1 MKKLFALILFSLA
14 FAPSAHAQF
23 TNVQG
28 TVRDPSGFAY
38 ANCSLVIV
46 FIASPTATLAPTLP
60 NGAPF
65 PTIIPQTQCDAT
77 GHFSAT
83 VADNLLVVDG
93 HTAGQLT
100 SQWSF
105 RFCSGPGVTP
115 QVCFTYQG
123 VITGSL
129 QDITSQIAA
138 VPPPSLPSTGGGGG
152 GGPGPPGPPGTA
164 ATIAVGTTTTL
175 LPGQQATVTNTG
187 SSSNAVFSFGIP
199 SGQPGNDGPPG
210 PVGLTGPAGPPGV
223 SSVIIPPGSVT
234 GQMLQVG
241 ANNMVAALSPGL
253 SNSASSPVSTA
264 GFTPSCGTTDIGDK
278 AKIFVLQTGASVTIP
293 QVSTG
298 NCANSIFYFLLQ
310 ANVTFTRSGGDTFD
324 IYNGNTHTPTQ
335 TSYAGLTG
343 QYITVVNG
351 SGMNAVWYMM
361 VGTSG
366 GGTGGMTYQQP
377 AGTTLGVAS
386 TAVCS
391 TGLNCVY
398 SGSPPNGVITVTA
411 PGGTGG
417 MTFQQPAG
425 TTLGT
430 ATTQVCSTNLTCT
443 FSAGPPATITVAA
456 AGGTGGT
463 SGFPAASDGIQYVSL
478 NGDNTTGLSWQNAK
492 TNIQAAY
499 TALPATGGTILVAGA
514 PCPGFQLATGLLLN
528 TAAKA
533 VHLVGAGTLATCVT
547 YVPTTGTAITLD
559 TNSMS
564 SIENLL
570 LQTTNTGTAV
580 GIQVGGTNGCNKCS
594 FDRMNIQGFQI
605 GVLDEAYGTNWF
617 TSQIGYCLP
626 TTGSVAFEQASGTP
640 ATGANTGDDVHI
652 FGTEIASCAI
662 NIYLHNNGDL
672 WMDKVVSRGGTNV
685 TGSPFT
691 TNFVNSDAGGG
702 FHCDMCHFFNPQLGA
717 ATVWFTANASS
728 LFNIRGSEFES
739 ARDGNQVVSY
749 ATIGG
754 GGKLIFNSNL
764 VNSYGTETASTS
776 FITLQGNTTTL
787 PSNSEN
793 IILSPGTIP
802 TLYGTGP
809 ANTSSFSTVQYQT
822 TNQIAFVPGNGNANS
837 TTITPAGTSGIR
849 VDYNV
854 PIGFTTGAAANHNI
868 TVNLY
873 RLLASTATN
882 YQSDLSKPLPNGD
895 TPVQIVALT
904 TTTNMV
910 NVPVNIMGTIVDTA
924 ITPGVAYRYILATR
938 AAPAT
943 TSGVFAGGTVTL
955 TEQ

>member
-1 MKKLFALILFSLA
+1 MKKLFVLILFSLA
-14 FAPSAHAQF
+14 FVPSARAQF

-77 GHFSAT
+77 GHFAAT

-152 GGPGPPGPPGTA
+152 GPGPPGPPGTA
-164 ATIAVGTTTTL
+164 ATINVGTTTTL
-175 LPGQQATVTNTG
+175 LPGQQATVTNSG
-187 SSSNAVFSFGIP
+187 SSSAATFNFGIP
-199 SGQPGNDGPPG
+199 SGQPGDAGPPG
-210 PVGLTGPAGPPGV
+210 PVGLTGPAGPPGTA
-223 SSVIIPPGSVT
+223 SIIIPPGSLT
-234 GQMLQVG
+234 GQLLQVG
-241 ANNMVAALSPGL
+241 PGNTIAAFSPGL
-253 SNSASSPVSTA
+253 ANSTSSPITTA

-278 AKIFVLQTGASVTIP
+278 AKIFVLQAGASVTLP
-293 QVSTG
+293 QISTG

-310 ANVTFTRSGGDTFD
+310 ATVTFTRSGADTFD
-324 IYNGNTHTPTQ
+324 LYTESTHSPTQ
-335 TSYAGLTG
+335 TSFSGNAG
-343 QYITVVNG
+343 QYITMMNG
-351 SGMNAVWYMM
+351 SGTNATWYVMM
-361 VGTSG
+361 STAG
-366 GGTGGMTYQQP
+366 GIGGITYQQP

-391 TGLNCVY
+391 TGINC
-398 SGSPPNGVITVTA
+398 SFAPAGNGTITLTA
-411 PGGTGG
+411 PGGAGG
-417 MTFQQPAG
+417 LTFQQPAG

-478 NGDNTTGLSWQNAK
+478 NGDNSTGLSWQNAK
-492 TNIQAAY
+492 TSIQAAY
-499 TALPATGGTILVAGA
+499 TALPATGGTILVAA
-514 PCPGFQLATGLLLN
+514 AACPGFQLATGLLLN
-528 TAAKA
+528 GATKP

-547 YVPTTGTAITLD
+547 YVPATGVAITLD

-564 SIENLL
+564 SIENMLI
-570 LQTTNTGTAV
+570 QTTNTGTAV
-580 GIQVGGTNGCNKCS
+580 GVQVGGTNGCNKCS
-594 FDRMNIQGFQI
+594 FDRVNIQGFNI

-626 TTGSVAFEQASGTP
+626 TTGSVAFEMASGTP
-640 ATGANTGDDVHI
+640 ASGSNTGDDVHI
-652 FGTEIASCAI
+652 FGTEIASCAT
-662 NIYLHNNGDL
+662 NIYHHNNGDL
-672 WMDKVVSRGGTNV
+672 WMDKIVSRGGTNV
-685 TGSPFT
+685 AGSPYT
-691 TNFVNSDAGGG
+691 TAFINSDAGGG
-702 FHCDMCHFFNPQLGA
+702 LHCDMCHFYNPQLGA
-717 ATVWFTANASS
+717 ATVWFTATSGS

-739 ARDGNQVVSY
+739 ARDGTQVVSY

-754 GGKLIFNSNL
+754 GGKLIFNSNM

-809 ANTSSFSTVQYQT
+809 TNTASFTTVTAASSIAAYFT
-822 TNQIAFVPGNGNANS
+822 TGNPAGNGNSVGFTA
-837 TTITPAGTSGIR
+837 AGTSGVRIN
-849 VDYNV
+849 YNFS
-854 PIGFTTGAAANHNI
+854 IGFTTGGGSATIPANI
-868 TVNLY
+868 Y
-873 RLLASTATN
+873 RFLASTPVN
-882 YQSDLSKPLPNGD
+882 YQTNLDAVQSNGD
-895 TPVQIVALT
+895 QGVIVVTTMTTTPINTPTPVTGTTVDSTLT
-904 TTTNMV
+904 
-910 NVPVNIMGTIVDTA
+910 A
-924 ITPGVAYRYILATR
+924 GVAYKYYLGSKVV
-938 AAPAT
+938 APAT
-943 TSGVFAGGTVTL
+943 GTHIYPGGSVTF

>member
-1 MKKLFALILFSLA
+1 MKKLFVLILLSLG
-14 FAPSAHAQF
+14 FAPSAYAQF
-23 TNVQG
+23 TNVSG

-138 VPPPSLPSTGGGGG
+138 VPPPSLPTPPGGGG
-152 GGPGPPGPPGTA
+152 GGPGPPGPPGPA
-164 ATIAVGTTTTL
+164 ATVAVGATTTL

-253 SNSASSPVSTA
+253 SNSVSSPVSTA

-310 ANVTFTRSGGDTFD
+310 ANVTFTRSGADTFD

-391 TGLNCVY
+391 TGLNC
-398 SGSPPNGVITVTA
+398 SFSPTGNGTITVTA

-425 TTLGT
+425 TNLGT

-478 NGDNTTGLSWQNAK
+478 NGDNSTGLSWQNAK
-492 TNIQAAY
+492 TSIAAAY
-499 TALPATGGTILVAGA
+499 TALPATGGTILVAA
-514 PCPGFQLATGLLLN
+514 AACPGFSLATGLLLN
-528 TAAKA
+528 GATKP

-547 YVPTTGTAITLD
+547 YVPTTGVAVTLD

-564 SIENLL
+564 SIENMLI
-570 LQTTNTGTAV
+570 QTTNTGTAV
-580 GIQVGGTNGCNKCS
+580 GVQVGGTNGCNKCS
-594 FDRMNIQGFQI
+594 FDRVNIQGFNI

-626 TTGSVAFEQASGTP
+626 ATGSVAFEQASGTP
-640 ATGANTGDDVHI
+640 AAGSNTGDDIHI

-672 WMDKVVSRGGTNV
+672 WMDKIVSRGGTNV
-685 TGSPFT
+685 AGSPYT
-691 TNFVNSDAGGG
+691 TTFISSDAGGG
-702 FHCDMCHFFNPQLGA
+702 LHCDMCHLYNPQLGA
-717 ATVWFTANASS
+717 TTVWFTATASS
-728 LFNIRGSEFES
+728 LLNIRGSEFES

-764 VNSYGTETASTS
+764 VNSYGSETASQS

-802 TLYGTGP
+802 TLYATGP
-809 ANTSSFSTVQYQT
+809 ANTSSFNTVQVTT
-822 TNQIAFVPGNGNANS
+822 TNTAAFVPGNNNANS
-837 TTITPAGTSGIR
+837 TTITVASTSGVR
-849 VDYNV
+849 VDYNF
-854 PIGFTTGAAANHNI
+854 PIGYIAGSGSHNI

-873 RLLASTATN
+873 RLLASTFTS
-882 YQSDLSKPLPNGD
+882 YQTDLSKTQPNGD
-895 TPVQIVALT
+895 TPVQILAFNPLVTAVNT
-904 TTTNMV
+904 PV
-910 NVPVNIMGTIVDTA
+910 NVMGTTVDTTP
-924 ITPGVAYRYILATR
+924 TPGVAYRYILATK
-938 AAPAT
+938 AAAAT
-943 TSGVFAGGTVTL
+943 TPGVFAGGTITL